1 MAIAVPRG
9 NLHPRGM
16 KVTLDLEEALLAE
29 AKALAAHRGITL
41 ARIVEEALQLRLCTQ
56 EVPRKRVRTHLRVFR
71 GKGGLQPGA
80 DPRSN
85 ASLMQAA
92 GAGDV

>member
-16 KVTLDLEEALLAE
+16 KVILDLEEALLVE

-41 ARIVEEALQLRLCTQ
+41 ARIVEEALQLRLHTLRA
-56 EVPRKRVRTHLRVFR
+56 PPNRSPVRLSVFR
-71 GKGGLQPGA
+71 GKGGLRPGI
-80 DPRSN
+80 DPHSH
-85 ASLMQAA
+85 ASLLQAA
-92 GAGDV
+92 GVDD